1 MNVYVI
7 TYCSDPDYLNGTT
20 LIFKTIRTGFP
31 TARIHVIDNASIKKS
46 REYIKQCADSVNATY
61 SQLQEEL
68 EHWQI
73 LADLA
78 HNIWEGTC
86 ILIDPDVCFW
96 QNCEQWKFDVL
107 IAGRL
112 IPRFHDD
119 YSQCITEPRL
129 HTSFLW
135 VNDAEKLRKAIKDI
149 CERYYEFYP
158 FLPFMY
164 RDENGQWIRF
174 DTGAS
179 LYAALINRMQ
189 GFTHAELR
197 AYDHLFCGTNY
208 KEVAAQLNNQTEFI
222 DIHKQSIN
230 DYRKLR
236 GIWKRQEEYF
246 QSKAMLEEE
255 QEKEA
260 MEVGK

>member
-20 LIFKTIRTGFP
+20 LIFKTIRIGFP

-189 GFTHAELR
+189 GITHAELR
-197 AYDHLFCGTNY
+197 SYDYLFCCTNY
-208 KEVAAQLNNQTEFI
+208 KGVAAQ
-222 DIHKQSIN
+222 
-230 DYRKLR
+230 
-236 GIWKRQEEYF
+236 
-246 QSKAMLEEE
+246 
-255 QEKEA
+255 
-260 MEVGK
+260 